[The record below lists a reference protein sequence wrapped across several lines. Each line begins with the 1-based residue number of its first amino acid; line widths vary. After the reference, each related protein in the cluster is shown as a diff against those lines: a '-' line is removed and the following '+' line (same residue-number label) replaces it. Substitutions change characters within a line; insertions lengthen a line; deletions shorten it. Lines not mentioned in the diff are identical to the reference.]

1 MDLNWKGMKS
11 IMGFYPKSESRAMCL
26 LTWVMSH
33 LNNRCVRK
41 FQSQNLLVL
50 MDHSVQFLDCDEKKR
65 NLSFCISGYCNW
77 KCANG
82 NPINQMILQGMKY
95 QQLKHV
101 DNV

>member
-50 MDHSVQFLDCDEKKR
+50 TDHSVQVGTKNLNGLNMLLKEMQRSAFLVK
-65 NLSFCISGYCNW
+65 SFWIVMRRKETCHS
-77 KCANG
+77 
-82 NPINQMILQGMKY
+82 
-95 QQLKHV
+95 V
-101 DNV
+101 